1 MAAKH
6 LTWLPI
12 STLHLPYNRRRRT
25 TVVYRRQQ
33 GGNRLPR
40 PLEFSRQIAI
50 DLKADADF
58 DKDWCSPSHWFPPL
72 RLGQPEQTVSNE
84 MLFRSLTTN
93 RRIAQRFPANVR
105 EFNRSDMSTR
115 WKIMMTERLGDWFDG
130 GIERLQASFSS
141 WLRPALPALLR
152 PIIFASPH

>member
-12 STLHLPYNRRRRT
+12 STLHLPYNRCRRT

-58 DKDWCSPSHWFPPL
+58 DKDWCSPSHWVSSSAVWVNRNKLCRTKCF
-72 RLGQPEQTVSNE
+72 LGV
-84 MLFRSLTTN
+84 
-93 RRIAQRFPANVR
+93 
-105 EFNRSDMSTR
+105 
-115 WKIMMTERLGDWFDG
+115 
-130 GIERLQASFSS
+130 
-141 WLRPALPALLR
+141 
-152 PIIFASPH
+152 